1 MTMLEVVPPPKVSVD
16 AMSTPRPVFD
26 YDFPSVLSAPP
37 KHRLILWLMAAVIV
51 SAVVWLSLAQ
61 VDIIITAAGKI
72 ISSNSQ
78 IVIQPLETSVVR
90 SVAVKPGDKVKAGT
104 VLATLDPTF
113 TQADEADLGAQ
124 LANLQATSERI
135 SAEISGLRYQPVTP
149 NPEQLIERRIFEQRQ
164 AEHSAKQE
172 VSVRKIAG
180 YQADLAAHK
189 IEARGL
195 TDEISLVAQKADIYS
210 KLVERSLTSKLELL
224 DAQQR
229 LVEAKSRLG
238 INRGEQHKL
247 EEQIA
252 QETSDWEAFTQEWQ
266 RKLSEQQAKT
276 MSEKNAIEARM
287 SKAKLRSEL
296 SVLRA
301 PTDANVL
308 DVADRPAGS
317 VMREA
322 EALMRLVAAG
332 GPLLSEVEIN
342 PRDVGRIQVGDEV
355 TLKLEALPWQQFGL
369 AHGVVRSISPDV
381 LSDDGGQQSGAASD
395 KTQNTDDKRAVEVHY
410 RVRIDV
416 TDTNFRNPPE
426 GFEFR
431 PGMRLNA
438 DIKVGR
444 RSVLEYL
451 LNPITRVLD
460 ESLREP

>member
-1 MTMLEVVPPPKVSVD
+1 MTMIETVPAPKL
-16 AMSTPRPVFD
+16 AANAAPTPRAVVD
-26 YDFPSVLSAPP
+26 YDFPSILSAPP
-37 KHRLILWLMAAVIV
+37 KHRLILWLMAAMIV
-51 SAVVWLSLAQ
+51 SAVVWLSVAR
-61 VDIIITAAGKI
+61 VDIIVTAPGKI
-72 ISSNSQ
+72 ISSDSQ

-90 SVAVKPGDKVKAGT
+90 SVAVKPGDKVKAGA

-124 LANLQATSERI
+124 LAHLQATSERI
-135 SAEISGLRYQPVTP
+135 AAEIAGLRYQPAAP
-149 NPEQLIERRIFEQRQ
+149 SPEQLIEQRIFEQRQ
-164 AEHSAKQE
+164 AEYAAKQS
-172 VSVRKIAG
+172 VSDRKIGG
-180 YQADLAAHK
+180 YQADLTAHK
-189 IEARGL
+189 AEERGL
-195 TDEISLVAQKADIYS
+195 SDEINLVGEKEEIYS
-210 KLVERSLTSKLELL
+210 KLAQQSLTSKLELL
-224 DAQQR
+224 DARQR

-238 INRGEQHKL
+238 TNRGEQEKL
-247 EEQIA
+247 QEQIE
-252 QETSDWEAFTQEWQ
+252 QETSDWDAFAQEWQ

-276 MSEKNAIEARM
+276 VSERNAIEARM

-301 PTDANVL
+301 PTDAIVL

-322 EALMRLVAAG
+322 EALMRLVAAD

-342 PRDVGRIQVGDEV
+342 PRDVGRIQVGDQV

-369 AHGVVRSISPDV
+369 AHGVTKSISPDV
-381 LSDDGGQQSGAASD
+381 LTDDGVHQSGSANNQ
-395 KTQNTDDKRAVEVHY
+395 TQPADGQRPAEVHY

-426 GFEFR
+426 GFELR

-444 RSVLEYL
+444 RSILEYL